1 MKTIFDHRSVRR
13 YTDRQIDD
21 QVMERI
27 LTAATRASTVGNMQ
41 LYSLVVTTAR
51 DLLDK
56 LSPLHFGQIASMGAP
71 VAVTVCCDVNRFSR
85 WCRASQTEP
94 SYDNMLWFVNGAI
107 DALLAAQNMILE
119 AEHHGLGAC
128 VLGTTLYN
136 ATEICDLLSLPQ
148 GVVPVTTV
156 VLGYP
161 ADTPPLTERL
171 PLEAVVHRDTYR
183 DYEDDDVKRLWA
195 EKEALDY
202 VKELVRENGTRNLAE
217 IFTTKRYTAKDSEF
231 FTEKYMETLKRQG
244 FLK

>member
-1 MKTIFDHRSVRR
+1 MKTIFDHRSIRR
-13 YTDRQIDD
+13 YTDSPVSDD
-21 QVMERI
+21 TMERI

-41 LYSLVVTTAR
+41 LYSLVVTTDR
-51 DLLDK
+51 DILDK

-71 VAVTVCCDVNRFSR
+71 VAVTVCCDVHRFSR
-85 WCRASQTEP
+85 WCSVSQTEP

-107 DALLAAQNMILE
+107 DALLASQNMILE
-119 AEHHGLGAC
+119 AEANGLGAC

-136 ATEICDLLSLPQ
+136 AAEICDLLRLPC
-148 GVVPVTTV
+148 GVAPVTTV
-156 VLGYP
+156 VMGHP
-161 ADTPPLTERL
+161 AETPSLTERL

-183 DYEDDDVKRLWA
+183 DYDDQEIKRLWA

-217 IFTTKRYTAKDSEF
+217 IFTTKRYPASDSIF
-231 FTEKYMETLKRQG
+231 FTEKYMETLKKQG